1 MKKTMKE
8 IRNSQAM
15 KKFIHN
21 KKAMLGLAIVTILVL
36 AVVFIPL
43 FADLD
48 PYTTDRAAGFN
59 KPPSD
64 AHILGTDDV
73 GRDLFARLLYG
84 GRISLFVGI
93 TSTII
98 SVLIGIPLG
107 LIAGYFRGTAESII
121 MRTAD
126 AFMSFPSMVLILV
139 LVAVFGPSILT
150 VTVVI
155 GVLGWTAIAKLIYG
169 NVLSIRERE
178 YIQAARAVGVSTK
191 KILFSEVLPNAIPP
205 VWANIS
211 FRVAGA
217 ILTESSLSFLG
228 MGVQTPQASWGN
240 IIFAAQNLLVLIG
253 GVHIK
258 QEHAALFHKKARIGN
273 GGIQIRDVVEGIKGR
288 YRCPDGAVKIQLEQI
303 LPEQQQTAGKPQLLS
318 LIPHHAE
325 HLFRLVDADHIIARL
340 GEHQG
345 QFAGA
350 TAKVG
355 KDAVMDAVSVQL
367 FADMGIEN
375 VVVGLAVELIV
386 KIRKLVVGHGV
397 TLPLRYTRPRQRR

>member
-1 MKKTMKE
+1 
-8 IRNSQAM
+8 M
-15 KKFIHN
+15 KKFVHN
-21 KKAMLGLAIVTILVL
+21 KKAMLGLAIVMILVL

-178 YIQAARAVGVSTK
+178 YIQAARAVGVSTR

-240 IIFAAQNLLVLIG
+240 IIFAAQNLLVLT
-253 GVHIK
+253 
-258 QEHAALFHKKARIGN
+258 ARPWVWLPP
-273 GGIQIRDVVEGIKGR
+273 GI
-288 YRCPDGAVKIQLEQI
+288 C
-303 LPEQQQTAGKPQLLS
+303 
-318 LIPHHAE
+318 
-325 HLFRLVDADHIIARL
+325 II
-340 GEHQG
+340 
-345 QFAGA
+345 
-350 TAKVG
+350 
-355 KDAVMDAVSVQL
+355 
-367 FADMGIEN
+367 
-375 VVVGLAVELIV
+375 
-386 KIRKLVVGHGV
+386 LVVIGFNFIGEGV
-397 TLPLRYTRPRQRR
+397 RDALDPKTKE

>member
-8 IRNSQAM
+8 IWNSQAM

-98 SVLIGIPLG
+98 
-107 LIAGYFRGTAESII
+107 SII

-240 IIFAAQNLLVLIG
+240 IIFAAQNLLVLT
-253 GVHIK
+253 
-258 QEHAALFHKKARIGN
+258 ARPWVWLPP
-273 GGIQIRDVVEGIKGR
+273 GI
-288 YRCPDGAVKIQLEQI
+288 C
-303 LPEQQQTAGKPQLLS
+303 
-318 LIPHHAE
+318 
-325 HLFRLVDADHIIARL
+325 II
-340 GEHQG
+340 
-345 QFAGA
+345 
-350 TAKVG
+350 
-355 KDAVMDAVSVQL
+355 
-367 FADMGIEN
+367 
-375 VVVGLAVELIV
+375 
-386 KIRKLVVGHGV
+386 LVVIGFNFIGEGV
-397 TLPLRYTRPRQRR
+397 RDALDPKTKE

>member
-240 IIFAAQNLLVLIG
+240 IIFAAQNLMVLT
-253 GVHIK
+253 
-258 QEHAALFHKKARIGN
+258 ARPWVWLPP
-273 GGIQIRDVVEGIKGR
+273 GI
-288 YRCPDGAVKIQLEQI
+288 C
-303 LPEQQQTAGKPQLLS
+303 
-318 LIPHHAE
+318 
-325 HLFRLVDADHIIARL
+325 II
-340 GEHQG
+340 
-345 QFAGA
+345 
-350 TAKVG
+350 
-355 KDAVMDAVSVQL
+355 
-367 FADMGIEN
+367 
-375 VVVGLAVELIV
+375 
-386 KIRKLVVGHGV
+386 LVVIGFNFIGEGV
-397 TLPLRYTRPRQRR
+397 RDALDPKTKE

>member
-1 MKKTMKE
+1 MKKILSNK
-8 IRNSQAM
+8 SV
-15 KKFIHN
+15 KKFLHN
-21 KKAMLGLAIVTILVL
+21 KKAMLGLFIVLFLVL
-36 AVVFIPL
+36 AVTLLPVFM
-43 FADLD
+43 DLD

-59 KPPSD
+59 KGPS
-64 AHILGTDDV
+64 AGHIFGTDDV

-93 TSTII
+93 TSMII
-98 SVLIGIPLG
+98 SVLVGIPLG
-107 LIAGYFRGTAESII
+107 LVAGYFRGAAESII

-169 NVLSIRERE
+169 NVLSIREQE
-178 YIQAARAVGVSTK
+178 YIQAAKTAGIPTF

-240 IIFAAQNLLVLIG
+240 IIFAAQNLLVLT
-253 GVHIK
+253 
-258 QEHAALFHKKARIGN
+258 ARPWVWLPP
-273 GGIQIRDVVEGIKGR
+273 GI
-288 YRCPDGAVKIQLEQI
+288 C
-303 LPEQQQTAGKPQLLS
+303 
-318 LIPHHAE
+318 
-325 HLFRLVDADHIIARL
+325 II
-340 GEHQG
+340 
-345 QFAGA
+345 
-350 TAKVG
+350 
-355 KDAVMDAVSVQL
+355 
-367 FADMGIEN
+367 
-375 VVVGLAVELIV
+375 
-386 KIRKLVVGHGV
+386 LVVIGFNFIGEGV
-397 TLPLRYTRPRQRR
+397 RSALDPKTRE

>member
-1 MKKTMKE
+1 MKKTIKE
-8 IRNSQAM
+8 IWNSQAM

-36 AVVFIPL
+36 AVVFTPL

-240 IIFAAQNLLVLIG
+240 IIFAAQNLLVLT
-253 GVHIK
+253 
-258 QEHAALFHKKARIGN
+258 ARPWVWLPP
-273 GGIQIRDVVEGIKGR
+273 GI
-288 YRCPDGAVKIQLEQI
+288 C
-303 LPEQQQTAGKPQLLS
+303 
-318 LIPHHAE
+318 
-325 HLFRLVDADHIIARL
+325 II
-340 GEHQG
+340 
-345 QFAGA
+345 
-350 TAKVG
+350 
-355 KDAVMDAVSVQL
+355 
-367 FADMGIEN
+367 
-375 VVVGLAVELIV
+375 
-386 KIRKLVVGHGV
+386 LVVIGFNFIGEGV
-397 TLPLRYTRPRQRR
+397 RDALDPKTKE

>member
-1 MKKTMKE
+1 
-8 IRNSQAM
+8 M

-48 PYTTDRAAGFN
+48 PYTTDRATGFN

-240 IIFAAQNLLVLIG
+240 IIFAAQNLLVLT
-253 GVHIK
+253 
-258 QEHAALFHKKARIGN
+258 ARPWVWLPP
-273 GGIQIRDVVEGIKGR
+273 GI
-288 YRCPDGAVKIQLEQI
+288 C
-303 LPEQQQTAGKPQLLS
+303 
-318 LIPHHAE
+318 
-325 HLFRLVDADHIIARL
+325 II
-340 GEHQG
+340 
-345 QFAGA
+345 
-350 TAKVG
+350 
-355 KDAVMDAVSVQL
+355 
-367 FADMGIEN
+367 
-375 VVVGLAVELIV
+375 
-386 KIRKLVVGHGV
+386 LVVIGFNFIGEGV
-397 TLPLRYTRPRQRR
+397 RDALDPKTKE

>member
-240 IIFAAQNLLVLIG
+240 IIFAAQNLLVLT
-253 GVHIK
+253 
-258 QEHAALFHKKARIGN
+258 ARPW
-273 GGIQIRDVVEGIKGR
+273 VW
-288 YRCPDGAVKIQLEQI
+288 
-303 LPEQQQTAGKPQLLS
+303 LPPGLC
-318 LIPHHAE
+318 
-325 HLFRLVDADHIIARL
+325 II
-340 GEHQG
+340 
-345 QFAGA
+345 
-350 TAKVG
+350 
-355 KDAVMDAVSVQL
+355 
-367 FADMGIEN
+367 
-375 VVVGLAVELIV
+375 
-386 KIRKLVVGHGV
+386 LVVIGFNFIGEGV
-397 TLPLRYTRPRQRR
+397 RDALDPKTKE

>member
-1 MKKTMKE
+1 MKKTIKE
-8 IRNSQAM
+8 IWNSQAM

-240 IIFAAQNLLVLIG
+240 IIFAAQNLLVLT
-253 GVHIK
+253 
-258 QEHAALFHKKARIGN
+258 ARPWVWLPP
-273 GGIQIRDVVEGIKGR
+273 GI
-288 YRCPDGAVKIQLEQI
+288 C
-303 LPEQQQTAGKPQLLS
+303 
-318 LIPHHAE
+318 
-325 HLFRLVDADHIIARL
+325 II
-340 GEHQG
+340 
-345 QFAGA
+345 
-350 TAKVG
+350 
-355 KDAVMDAVSVQL
+355 
-367 FADMGIEN
+367 
-375 VVVGLAVELIV
+375 
-386 KIRKLVVGHGV
+386 LVVIGFNFIGEGV
-397 TLPLRYTRPRQRR
+397 RDALDQ

>member
-43 FADLD
+43 FADLG

-240 IIFAAQNLLVLIG
+240 IIFAAQNLLVLT
-253 GVHIK
+253 
-258 QEHAALFHKKARIGN
+258 ARPWVWLPP
-273 GGIQIRDVVEGIKGR
+273 GI
-288 YRCPDGAVKIQLEQI
+288 C
-303 LPEQQQTAGKPQLLS
+303 
-318 LIPHHAE
+318 
-325 HLFRLVDADHIIARL
+325 II
-340 GEHQG
+340 
-345 QFAGA
+345 
-350 TAKVG
+350 
-355 KDAVMDAVSVQL
+355 
-367 FADMGIEN
+367 
-375 VVVGLAVELIV
+375 
-386 KIRKLVVGHGV
+386 LVVIGFNFIGEGV
-397 TLPLRYTRPRQRR
+397 RDALDPKTKE

>member
-1 MKKTMKE
+1 MKKIMQ
-8 IRNSQAM
+8 SQAM
-15 KKFIHN
+15 KKFLHN
-21 KKAMLGLAIVTILVL
+21 KKAMLGLFIVLFL
-36 AVVFIPL
+36 MAVVVFLPL
-43 FADLD
+43 FMDLD

-98 SVLIGIPLG
+98 SVLVGIPLG
-107 LIAGYFRGTAESII
+107 LIAGYFRGAAESII

-178 YIQAARAVGVSTK
+178 YIQATKAVGMKTMP
-191 KILFSEVLPNAIPP
+191 ILFAEVLPNAIPP

-240 IIFAAQNLLVLIG
+240 IIFAAQNLMVLT
-253 GVHIK
+253 
-258 QEHAALFHKKARIGN
+258 ARPW
-273 GGIQIRDVVEGIKGR
+273 VW
-288 YRCPDGAVKIQLEQI
+288 
-303 LPEQQQTAGKPQLLS
+303 LPPGLC
-318 LIPHHAE
+318 
-325 HLFRLVDADHIIARL
+325 II
-340 GEHQG
+340 
-345 QFAGA
+345 
-350 TAKVG
+350 
-355 KDAVMDAVSVQL
+355 
-367 FADMGIEN
+367 
-375 VVVGLAVELIV
+375 
-386 KIRKLVVGHGV
+386 LVVIGFNFIGEGV
-397 TLPLRYTRPRQRR
+397 RDALDPKTT

>member
-8 IRNSQAM
+8 IWNSQAM
-15 KKFIHN
+15 KKLIHN

-240 IIFAAQNLLVLIG
+240 IIFAAQNLLVLT
-253 GVHIK
+253 
-258 QEHAALFHKKARIGN
+258 ARPWVWLPP
-273 GGIQIRDVVEGIKGR
+273 GI
-288 YRCPDGAVKIQLEQI
+288 C
-303 LPEQQQTAGKPQLLS
+303 
-318 LIPHHAE
+318 
-325 HLFRLVDADHIIARL
+325 II
-340 GEHQG
+340 
-345 QFAGA
+345 
-350 TAKVG
+350 
-355 KDAVMDAVSVQL
+355 
-367 FADMGIEN
+367 
-375 VVVGLAVELIV
+375 
-386 KIRKLVVGHGV
+386 LVVIGFNFIGEGV
-397 TLPLRYTRPRQRR
+397 RDALDPKTKE